1 MLVPKISFVFD
12 RRHKADKSHK
22 GSIELRITFNRKQ
35 KYVATGLTCFPN
47 QWKGGNPYV
56 SGYETSG
63 DDNRILSSIWQR
75 ASKILAEQ
83 AESGK
88 VDIDAIPRLL
98 KPSEGAGITFMQYV
112 MKRIEKERVT
122 ESEATYRQKVTFYNK
137 LHEYGKIKLFS
148 DISEKVIRDFD
159 EWLHGYEWTVNDS
172 YGRPVTKRYSQGTIG
187 SFHKNLKAFIADAVV
202 DGYLKENVYV
212 AKRIKVDKGEARTD
226 KYLTIDEL
234 ERVESADMPTKS
246 LSEARDLFVFA
257 CKTGL
262 SYIDLMRFDSY
273 LIKETDGV
281 LIYSG
286 RRQKTNIKF
295 TCVVTKSAKAILNK
309 YNGRLPSIPNQKYN
323 IKLKLVADAAG
334 IDKPLSSHYARH
346 TAAMTWLNEGV
357 PMEVVA
363 KVLGHTN
370 LKQTAEYAEIL
381 ENTIAREMKKIEK

>member
-1 MLVPKISFVFD
+1 M
-12 RRHKADKSHK
+12 
-22 GSIELRITFNRKQ
+22 
-35 KYVATGLTCFPN
+35 
-47 QWKGGNPYV
+47 
-56 SGYETSG
+56 SGYENSAN
-63 DDNRILSSIWQR
+63 DNRLLTSIMNRTQ
-75 ASKILAEQ
+75 KIVSEMV
-83 AESGK
+83 ESGQI
-88 VDIDAIPRLL
+88 DIDVIPTLL
-98 KPSEGAGITFMQYV
+98 KPSEGAGITFLQYI
-112 MKRIEKERVT
+112 MKRLDKQNIQ
-122 ESEATYRQKVTFYNK
+122 EATYRQKVTFYNK
-137 LHEYGKIKLFS
+137 LHEYGKIKMFS
-148 DISEKVIRDFD
+148 DISEKAIRDFD
-159 EWLHGYEWTVNDS
+159 EWLHQYKWTVNDS
-172 YGRPVTKRYSQGTIG
+172 YGRPVTKTYSQGTIG

-226 KYLTIDEL
+226 KYLTIEEL
-234 ERVESADMPTKS
+234 ERVESANMPTKS

-262 SYIDLMRFDSY
+262 SYIDLMRFDSS

-309 YNGRLPSIPNQKYN
+309 YNGRLPKMPNQKYN

-381 ENTIAREMKKIEK
+381 ENTIAREMKRIEKGG